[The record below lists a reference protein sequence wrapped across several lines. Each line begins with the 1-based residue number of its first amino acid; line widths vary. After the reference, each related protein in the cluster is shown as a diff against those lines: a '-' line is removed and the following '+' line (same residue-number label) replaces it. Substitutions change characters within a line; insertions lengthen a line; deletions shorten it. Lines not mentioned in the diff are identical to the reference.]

1 MNEVQL
7 QKAEKGI
14 ERLLTVIAETDAFDD
29 PVSLANIM
37 VRLAYFNHTIGRHLA
52 GLQAAYRQKRAEV
65 YNEYMETAEKKVVTH
80 AKQKAEEAGQALET
94 KYDHYTNIHS
104 DTDKFIT
111 VCQTHLRILGM
122 EAKSQL

>member
-1 MNEVQL
+1 MAHPQL
-7 QKAEKGI
+7 VKAEQGI

-52 GLQAAYRQKRAEV
+52 ALQGSYRQKRAEV
-65 YNEYMETAEKKVVTH
+65 YNEVMQDEKAKVTH
-80 AKQKAEEAGQALET
+80 AKQRAEEAGQALEQE
-94 KYDHYTNIHS
+94 YDHFTNVHS